1 MKLKY
6 ILKNI
11 EIMSTVGST
20 DIEISGI
27 EYDSRNIKKGDLFV
41 CIDGSKVDGHKFI
54 ESAKTKG
61 AVAFLVEKN
70 LAGTG
75 NGNNHLIGDIKFNG
89 THSWQRQGGFH
100 LGPGPENHAVAD
112 HEKNDQNKKET
123 DQTHNRRECIR

>member
-11 EIMSTVGST
+11 EILSIVGST

-70 LAGTG
+70 IISCNDSNFT
-75 NGNNHLIGDIKFNG
+75 NSF
-89 THSWQRQGGFH
+89 
-100 LGPGPENHAVAD
+100 
-112 HEKNDQNKKET
+112 KNT
-123 DQTHNRRECIR
+123 YGIRRT